1 MTCPRFVEVNGKLE
15 PPSYEI
21 QENDQIEVRNYYTV
35 AQLAEFMDVE
45 VDQEQEILVNNR
57 LENMDAQVYENFS
70 VDWTVLS
77 FRTTAEDVAN
87 ETAEK
92 DASVAEGTES
102 SQASQIVDA
111 SMDAPDVQ
119 DQETLEPAGSEN
131 EEVDAAPEPEPEPVD
146 LAVFV
151 NGDIIVLRGKPEYVF
166 IDVFDY
172 IDFDLSD
179 SRGRAIITKVNDVN
193 AVYTQTLHEG
203 DEIVIGWKE

>member
-1 MTCPRFVEVNGKLE
+1 M
-15 PPSYEI
+15 
-21 QENDQIEVRNYYTV
+21 
-35 AQLAEFMDVE
+35 E

-102 SQASQIVDA
+102 SQAPQIVDA